1 MQKSSQYTR
10 QVEQQVSD
18 MGLPSLCPTQV
29 LSSFPNKAIVSLG
42 QTLNT
47 IKIAPNEPN
56 AKRTTVMNFK
66 FRTAVPLLII
76 TNISSNIIICRPF
89 DALG

>member
-56 AKRTTVMNFK
+56 PTTVMNFK